1 MIDLHIHILPGIDDG
16 AQSPED
22 ALEMARIAADSG
34 VRAMAATSHG
44 DFSHCDPEEY
54 LNLYDRRL
62 MEFRRLLEEHKIP
75 VNVYSGMELMVN
87 RSLLRL
93 AEQRPLPGIGGG
105 RYLLVEFL
113 FDTSGSLAL
122 ERLKRLQRL
131 GYQLILAHPERYEF
145 AKRDPERLK
154 EFYREGILLQVNR
167 GSILGQL
174 GRGAAR
180 TADWLLSMGLAGLV
194 ASDAHDPVLRT
205 SDLEETARI
214 LDLYYGGKR
223 VGNSAREKSCQNP
236 EVRRKYK
243 QHLASILV
251 ILREI

>member
-1 MIDLHIHILPGIDDG
+1 M
-16 AQSPED
+16 
-22 ALEMARIAADSG
+22 RN
-34 VRAMAATSHG
+34 R
-44 DFSHCDPEEY
+44 
-54 LNLYDRRL
+54 DR
-62 MEFRRLLEEHKIP
+62 
-75 VNVYSGMELMVN
+75 
-87 RSLLRL
+87 
-93 AEQRPLPGIGGG
+93 
-105 RYLLVEFL
+105 FL

-214 LDLYYGGKR
+214 LDLYYGGNASEILLERNPAKILK
-223 VGNSAREKSCQNP
+223 SAVNTSNIWP
-236 EVRRKYK
+236 VF
-243 QHLASILV
+243 L
-251 ILREI
+251 

>member
-44 DFSHCDPEEY
+44 DFLHCDPEEY
-54 LNLYDRRL
+54 LKLYDRRL
-62 MEFRRLLEEHKIP
+62 IEFRHLLEEHKIP
-75 VNVYSGMELMVN
+75 INVYSGMELMVN
-87 RSLLRL
+87 KSLFKL
-93 AEQRPLPGIGGG
+93 AEQRPLPGICGS

-113 FDTSGSLAL
+113 FDISGSVAL
-122 ERLKRLQRL
+122 ERLKRLKSM
-131 GYQLILAHPERYEF
+131 GYQIILAHPERYEF
-145 AKRDPERLK
+145 AKRNPEKLK
-154 EFYREGILLQVNR
+154 EFYQEGILLQVNR

-180 TADWLLSMGLAGLV
+180 TADWLLSRGYAGLV

-205 SDLEETARI
+205 PELEEAARI
-214 LDLYYGGKR
+214 LDLYYGGDASEILLKR
-223 VGNSAREKSCQNP
+223 NP
-236 EVRRKYK
+236 EK
-243 QHLASILV
+243 ILKF
-251 ILREI
+251 RFK